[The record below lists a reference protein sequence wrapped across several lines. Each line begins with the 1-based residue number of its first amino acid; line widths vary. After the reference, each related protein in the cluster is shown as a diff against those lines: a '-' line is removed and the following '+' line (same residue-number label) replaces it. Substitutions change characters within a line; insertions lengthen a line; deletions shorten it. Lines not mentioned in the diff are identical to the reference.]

1 MGTSIMLGT
10 VSATAREIA
19 QLGKWDG
26 ARIPFTPVAAINPAS
41 PIGDQAIISS
51 WRRLLDMGTLQ
62 RGEDNLAGTRRQTVA
77 VISEKRA
84 TSLGVVTGDLLKISN
99 STGAITLPA
108 LVEDIHDDA
117 VWLPRNSFG
126 SQPLTALNAV
136 HGELVT
142 VVKA

>member
-1 MGTSIMLGT
+1 MLGT

-26 ARIPFTPVAAINPAS
+26 ARTTFTPVVSKQPTS
-41 PIGDQAIISS
+41 PSGNQAIITS

-84 TSLGVVTGDLLKISN
+84 ATLGVVTGDQIKISN
-99 STGAITLPA
+99 EIGEITLPA

-126 SQPLTALNAV
+126 SQPLTELNAV
-136 HGELVT
+136 HGQLVT